1 MGNEEKYTEHKIGDE
16 LRLDYKSDQ
25 INHVPFMKEY
35 TSKLKLVNNKLNLL
49 YNKITSNTISDLLE
63 DYSLIVKSNDVID
76 AYYSE
81 IQKLESKANKSYD
94 KLCIQIAKG
103 KGVNFDDLSIS
114 IDGKD
119 LDILISEMT
128 QKLKM
133 KVDSLED
140 VINGLNKFLSNGSER
155 RILSAFDDIQIIKI

>member
-25 INHVPFMKEY
+25 INYVPFMKEY

-49 YNKITSNTISDLLE
+49 YNKITSNTISDLLD
-63 DYSLIVKSNDVID
+63 DYSLIIKSNDVIG

-81 IQKLESKANKSYD
+81 IQKLESKASKSYD
-94 KLCIQIAKG
+94 KLCNQIAKE

-155 RILSAFDDIQIIKI
+155 RILSAFDDIEIIKI